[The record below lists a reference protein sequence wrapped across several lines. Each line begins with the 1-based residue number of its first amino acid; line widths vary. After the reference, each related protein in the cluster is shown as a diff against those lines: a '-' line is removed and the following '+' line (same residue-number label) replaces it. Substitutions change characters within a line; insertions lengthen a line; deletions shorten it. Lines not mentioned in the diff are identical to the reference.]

1 MSDATSDP
9 QTIVVTGAT
18 AGIGLEAALQLAAQ
32 GHRLVLVGRSPDKL
46 ARAAEQVAAAGAAG
60 VDTFVADFAS
70 LDSVRA
76 LAADLRTR
84 FDRIDVLVN
93 NAGGVHDKRVVTV
106 DGIEATFA
114 VNHLAGFLLTEL
126 VKDRVVAAAPS
137 RIVFTSSEGHYS
149 GTMDFDDL
157 GFEHGYAIMKAYG
170 RSKLANVLYT
180 RSLAAELAGTGVTV
194 NALHPGAVA
203 TDIWSGAPWFA
214 RPVLAVAKRFMRSPA
229 DGGRAIVF
237 LATDPS
243 VEGRTG
249 GYYDND
255 RLKEPSALAQDDALA
270 ARLREESGRL
280 VGLDA

>member
-1 MSDATSDP
+1 MSAAK
-9 QTIVVTGAT
+9 TIVVTGAT
-18 AGIGLEAALQLAAQ
+18 AGIGLEAALQLAGE
-32 GHRLVLVGRSPDKL
+32 GHRLVLVGRNPEKL
-46 ARAAEQVAAAGAAG
+46 ALAAERVRAAGAAG

-76 LAADLRTR
+76 LAAELRTR
-84 FDRIDVLVN
+84 LDRIDVLVN
-93 NAGGVHDKRVVTV
+93 NAGGVNDKRTLTV

-137 RIVFTSSEGHYS
+137 RIVFTSSQGHYS

-157 GFEHGYAIMKAYG
+157 GFEDGYTIMKAYA

-180 RSLAAELAGTGVTV
+180 RTLATELADAGVTV

-214 RPVLAVAKRFMRSPA
+214 KPILAVAKRFMRSPA
-229 DGGRAIVF
+229 DGGQTIAF

-243 VEGRTG
+243 VEGQTG
-249 GYYDND
+249 GYYDNNE
-255 RLKEPSALAQDDALA
+255 LKTPSELAQDDKVA
-270 ARLREESGRL
+270 ARLRDESGRL
-280 VGLDA
+280 VGLNA

>member
-1 MSDATSDP
+1 MTK
-9 QTIVVTGAT
+9 TIVVTGAT
-18 AGIGLEAALQLAAQ
+18 AGIGLESALQLAGQ
-32 GHRLVLVGRSPDKL
+32 GHRLMLVGRSPAKL
-46 ARAAEQVAAAGAAG
+46 AQAAERVKDAGALE

-70 LDSVRA
+70 LESVRG
-76 LAADLRTR
+76 LAAELRAKL
-84 FDRIDVLVN
+84 DRIDVLVN
-93 NAGGVHDKRVVTV
+93 NAGGVNDKRTLTA
-106 DGIEATFA
+106 DGLESTFA

-126 VKDRVVAAAPS
+126 VKDLVVAAAPS

-157 GFEHGYAIMKAYG
+157 GFERGYAIMKAYG

-180 RSLAAELAGTGVTV
+180 RSLAEELADVGVTV

-214 RPVLAVAKRFMRSPA
+214 KPVLAVAKRFMRSPA
-229 DGGRAIVF
+229 DGGATITF

-249 GYYDND
+249 GYYDDNA
-255 RLKEPSALAQDDALA
+255 LKEPSELAQDDEVA
-270 ARLREESGRL
+270 ARLREESGVL
-280 VGLDA
+280 VGLGA

>member
-1 MSDATSDP
+1 MSGAK
-9 QTIVVTGAT
+9 TIVVTGAT
-18 AGIGLEAALQLAAQ
+18 AGIGLEAALQLAEQ
-32 GHRLVLVGRSPDKL
+32 GHRLVLVGRSPEKL
-46 ARAAEQVAAAGAAG
+46 ARAAELVSAAGAVG
-60 VDTFVADFAS
+60 TDTLVADFAS

-76 LAADLRTR
+76 LATDLRSR
-84 FDRIDVLVN
+84 FDSIDVLVN
-93 NAGGVHDKRVVTV
+93 NAGGVHDKRVVTM
-106 DGIEATFA
+106 DGIEATFE
-114 VNHLAGFLLTEL
+114 VNHLSGFLLTEL
-126 VKDRVVAAAPS
+126 IKDRVVAAAPS

-157 GFEHGYAIMKAYG
+157 GFEHGYTIMKAYG

-255 RLKEPSALAQDDALA
+255 RLKEPSALAQDEAVA
-270 ARLREESGRL
+270 ARLREESCRL